1 MSRKVKFT
9 IYDAMQ
15 EKGVFDTNPAN
26 AFSRDPT
33 DGHTLYKGPVQYP
46 KMLYHPK
53 GEQRITVPGTVEVD
67 KAGGRMIVGEQ
78 RELIYMTVE
87 NEAEEKAAVA
97 KGWHVQAAGAI
108 RARVNQI
115 ISSNPNI
122 SDEEK
127 ELLLASVPMIQADR
141 VKELEAEI
149 AKLQSEKAKPVAGAV
164 AKPATATATAA

>member
-15 EKGVFDTNPAN
+15 EKGLFDTNPAN

-46 KMLYHPK
+46 KMLFHPK
-53 GEQRITVPGTVEVD
+53 GEERVTVPGTVEVD

-78 RELIYMTVE
+78 REMIWMQVDD
-87 NEAEEKAAVA
+87 EAAEKAAVA

-115 ISSNPNI
+115 IASNPNI
-122 SDEEK
+122 SGEEK

-149 AKLQSEKAKPVAGAV
+149 AKLQAEKTKVPAVPAKSAA
-164 AKPATATATAA
+164 PATAAA